1 MEADGR
7 CYLPTEV
14 DDVLRG
20 PDEFEHFVV
29 PSGLKPPGLE
39 LVTQLRALLV
49 LGFIIKSVLQFDDE
63 LNGLAQSVH
72 DQLLVAEGL
81 DPGYPE
87 LLLLLKQFRVQI
99 LLFPLEALLLDL
111 VDLLLAA
118 VGEDVGEE
126 SLLAR
131 LSRA

>member
-49 LGFIIKSVLQFDDE
+49 LGFLIKSVLQFDDE
-63 LNGLAQSVH
+63 LNGLAQPVH
-72 DQLLVAEGL
+72 HQFLVAERL
-81 DPGYPE
+81 DPRYPE
-87 LLLLLKQFRVQI
+87 LLLRLEQFGVQI
-99 LLFPLEALLLDL
+99 LLLPLEALLLDL